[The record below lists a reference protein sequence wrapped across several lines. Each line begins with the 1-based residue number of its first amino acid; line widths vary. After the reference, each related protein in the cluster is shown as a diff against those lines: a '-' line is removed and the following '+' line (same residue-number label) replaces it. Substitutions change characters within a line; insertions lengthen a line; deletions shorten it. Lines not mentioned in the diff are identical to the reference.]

1 MALFSPCLLLTTLFS
16 ALRDLDNAIVR
27 CMQVQVQVQVQV
39 HACTRARVQRG
50 YPLLPKRA
58 SRYPVGWLPSLQS

>member
-27 CMQVQVQVQVQV
+27 CMQVQVQVRVQVQV
-39 HACTRARVQRG
+39 HACSEAIHCCRNVLAAT
-50 YPLLPKRA
+50 L
-58 SRYPVGWLPSLQS
+58 PVGWLPSLQS

>member
-39 HACTRARVQRG
+39 HACTRAAR
-50 YPLLPKRA
+50 LSIA
-58 SRYPVGWLPSLQS
+58 AEAC

>member
-27 CMQVQVQVQVQV
+27 CMQVQVQV
-39 HACTRARVQRG
+39 HACTRAAR
-50 YPLLPKRA
+50 LSIA
-58 SRYPVGWLPSLQS
+58 AEAC

>member
-1 MALFSPCLLLTTLFS
+1 MRAQERREVEHVTTWHSSRRACCGLPTTLFS

-39 HACTRARVQRG
+39 HACTRAAR
-50 YPLLPKRA
+50 LSIA
-58 SRYPVGWLPSLQS
+58 AEAC